1 MVAALLNAKLVYV
14 YIKLTM
20 HYTNI
25 ILMKCIFRRNIKI
38 KRLLVATCCGLN
50 QVSIDDF
57 QIQICVETLY
67 FACMFL
73 LTRMAN
79 NNKNFHDS
87 YIVDNFSISIVERSS
102 ILISCRPVTLAFC
115 LLSAPI
121 SQSEVDTRDRWEFRL
136 LGGS

>member
-1 MVAALLNAKLVYV
+1 
-14 YIKLTM
+14 
-20 HYTNI
+20 
-25 ILMKCIFRRNIKI
+25 
-38 KRLLVATCCGLN
+38 
-50 QVSIDDF
+50 
-57 QIQICVETLY
+57 
-67 FACMFL
+67 
-73 LTRMAN
+73 MAN

-102 ILISCRPVTLAFC
+102 ILISCRPVTLA

>member
-1 MVAALLNAKLVYV
+1 MD
-14 YIKLTM
+14 M
-20 HYTNI
+20 
-25 ILMKCIFRRNIKI
+25 
-38 KRLLVATCCGLN
+38 
-50 QVSIDDF
+50 
-57 QIQICVETLY
+57 CVETLY
-67 FACMFL
+67 FAYMFL

-121 SQSEVDTRDRWEFRL
+121 SHQK
-136 LGGS
+136 